1 MATPKSIPSTLNAT
15 ATITQS
21 QHGRYL
27 YIVAMLKAATLDVDG
42 GGAATIGPIS
52 LSSPIICKTF
62 TAGAANTVAYY
73 EQ

>member
-15 ATITQS
+15 ATITHS
-21 QHGRYL
+21 EAGKYL
-27 YIVAMLKAATLDVDG
+27 YIVALLKSVSLDVDG
-42 GGAATIGPIS
+42 GGAATVGPIA
-52 LSSPIICKTF
+52 LSSPIICTTF

>member
-15 ATITQS
+15 AAVTHS
-21 QHGRYL
+21 QQGKYL
-27 YIVAMLKAATLDVDG
+27 YIVAMLKAESLNVDG

-62 TAGAANTVAYY
+62 TAGAANVVAYY